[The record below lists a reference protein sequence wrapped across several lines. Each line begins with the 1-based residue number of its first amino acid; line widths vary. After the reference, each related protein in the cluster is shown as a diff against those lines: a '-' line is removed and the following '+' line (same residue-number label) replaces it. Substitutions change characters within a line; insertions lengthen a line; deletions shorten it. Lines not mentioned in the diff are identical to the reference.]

1 VRDCWLFEKGV
12 EKREG
17 NGYINLRSYGK
28 KRRFISMKD
37 SDFKVPDQKELE
49 KELNEYLGKKYG
61 DRIRLVVPMLFPKA
75 QTEEVSKEEKEFGE
89 GKKGKI
95 NFDLKPEELE
105 AFLNDYIIRQEEAK
119 EILSTKICTHFNR
132 IKFTELTKGRNR
144 YEGVGQ
150 IKNNI
155 LMIGP
160 TGVGKTYL
168 IKLIAKKIGVPF
180 VKGDATKFSET
191 GYVGGDVE
199 DLVRDL
205 VYEAN
210 GDIEMAQY
218 GIIYVDEIDKIASS
232 NNLIGPDVSRTGVQR
247 ALLKPMEE
255 TEVDL
260 KVPHDP
266 ISQLEAIEHYRKTG
280 KKEKRT
286 INTKHI
292 LFIMSGAFNGLEE
305 LVKKRLNQEGIGFGA
320 EIRSKD
326 ERAEYLK
333 EVKAEDLI
341 AFGFESEFI
350 GRLPVTTVFE
360 KLEVDDLYAILKNP
374 NNPIILGKKKDFKS
388 YGIDIQFE
396 EETLY
401 GLAEKA
407 YEEKTGARGLV
418 SAVEKVLIKF
428 EKRLPSTDIR
438 KFVVTREVVENP
450 ERELERL
457 LQDPSNQEMQA
468 KFEMLLSREKEALRG
483 SILNRE
489 AEFKKRYGV
498 VFLEGRITLIVN
510 RMIEKGYDVNTVFE
524 EAVEIQRMVED
535 FERDFY
541 RKEGISIQFNNEA
554 IDRITEMTLN
564 EDGKGTTILSRL
576 SKDYEYG
583 LELIRDK
590 TGQKEFILTR
600 EAVDDPEAYLNRMIR
615 EIYSKQSDQ
624 RLEGKD

>member
-1 VRDCWLFEKGV
+1 
-12 EKREG
+12 
-17 NGYINLRSYGK
+17 
-28 KRRFISMKD
+28 MKD
-37 SDFKVPDQKELE
+37 SDSKVPDQKDLE

-75 QTEEVSKEEKEFGE
+75 ETEEASKEEKELGD
-89 GKKGKI
+89 GKKKI
-95 NFDLKPEELE
+95 HFDLKPEELE
-105 AFLNDYIIRQEEAK
+105 AFLNDYIIRQGDAK
-119 EILSTKICTHFNR
+119 EILATKICTHFNR
-132 IKFTELTKGRNR
+132 IKFTEMTQGRNR
-144 YEGVGQ
+144 YEGVGH

-210 GDIEMAQY
+210 GDMDLAQY

-280 KKEKRT
+280 KREKRT
-286 INTKHI
+286 INTKNI
-292 LFIMSGAFNGLEE
+292 LFIMSGAFNGLED
-305 LVKKRLNQEGIGFGA
+305 LIKKRLNCEGIGFGA

-326 ERAEYLK
+326 ERADYLK
-333 EVKAEDLI
+333 QVKAEDLM
-341 AFGFESEFI
+341 AYGFESEFI

-396 EETLY
+396 EEALY
-401 GLAEKA
+401 DLAVKA

-418 SAVEKVLIKF
+418 SAVEKILIKF

-438 KFVVTREVVENP
+438 KFVVTRAVVEDP
-450 ERELERL
+450 ERALGRL
-457 LQDPSNQEMQA
+457 LQDPSDPEMLE
-468 KFEMLLSREKEALRG
+468 KFEALLSREKMGLKE
-483 SILNRE
+483 SILRRE
-489 AEFKKRYGV
+489 SEFKRRYGI
-498 VFLEGRITLIVN
+498 VFREGRIDLIVN
-510 RMIEKGYDVNTVFE
+510 RMIEKGYDVNTVSE
-524 EAVEIQRMVED
+524 EVVELQRQVEE
-535 FERDFY
+535 FERDFQ
-541 RKEGISIQFNNEA
+541 RRTGIDLQFSEDAISRVTEVILKEE
-554 IDRITEMTLN
+554 
-564 EDGKGTTILSRL
+564 GKGTAFFSKL
-576 SKDYEYG
+576 SKDFEYG
-583 LELIRDK
+583 FELIRDK
-590 TGQKEFILTR
+590 TGQKEFIVTR
-600 EAVDDPEAYLNRMIR
+600 ETVDDPEGYLNRMIR
-615 EIYSKQSDQ
+615 EIYRRQSDP
-624 RLEGKD
+624 RAEDKE

>member
-1 VRDCWLFEKGV
+1 
-12 EKREG
+12 
-17 NGYINLRSYGK
+17 
-28 KRRFISMKD
+28 
-37 SDFKVPDQKELE
+37 
-49 KELNEYLGKKYG
+49 
-61 DRIRLVVPMLFPKA
+61 MLFPKP
-75 QTEEVSKEEKEFGE
+75 QTEEVSKEEKGIGE
-89 GKKGKI
+89 SKGKI
-95 NFDLKPEELE
+95 HFDLKPEELE
-105 AFLNDYIIRQEEAK
+105 AFLNDYIICQEDAK
-119 EILSTKICTHFNR
+119 QILATKICTHFNR
-132 IKFTELTKGRNR
+132 IKFTKSIKGRDR
-144 YEGVGQ
+144 YEEVGH

-155 LMIGP
+155 LMVGP

-168 IKLIAKKIGVPF
+168 IKLIAKKIGVSF

-210 GDIEMAQY
+210 GDIELAQY

-232 NNLIGPDVSRTGVQR
+232 NNIIGPDVSRTGVQR

-260 KVPHDP
+260 KVLHDP
-266 ISQLEAIEHYRKTG
+266 ISQLEAIEHYRRTG
-280 KKEKRT
+280 KREKRT

-305 LVKKRLNQEGIGFGA
+305 IIKKRLNREGIGFGA

-326 ERAEYLK
+326 ERAEDLK
-333 EVKAEDLI
+333 QVKAEDLI
-341 AFGFESEFI
+341 AYGFESEFI
-350 GRLPVTTVFE
+350 GRLPVTAVFE

-396 EETLY
+396 EKALY
-401 GLAEKA
+401 ELAVKA

-438 KFVVTREVVENP
+438 KFVVTRAVVEDPGQELEGLLQEPSNP
-450 ERELERL
+450 EMLE
-457 LQDPSNQEMQA
+457 
-468 KFEMLLSREKEALRG
+468 KFEALLSHEKMALKE

-489 AEFKKRYGV
+489 AEFKKRYGI
-498 VFLEGRITLIVN
+498 VFREGRIDLIVN

-524 EAVEIQRMVED
+524 EAVGIQRQVEEFEMD
-535 FERDFY
+535 FKR
-541 RKEGISIQFNNEA
+541 RNGIYLQFSEEA
-554 IDRITEMTLN
+554 IDRISEMILN
-564 EDGKGTTILSRL
+564 EDGKAATIFSRL

-583 LELIRDK
+583 LELISDK
-590 TGQKEFILTR
+590 TGQKEFIITR
-600 EAVDDPEAYLNRMIR
+600 EAVDNPEGYLDRTIR
-615 EIYSKQSDQ
+615 EIYRRQSDQ
-624 RLEGKD
+624 RLEGKE

>member
-1 VRDCWLFEKGV
+1 
-12 EKREG
+12 
-17 NGYINLRSYGK
+17 
-28 KRRFISMKD
+28 MKD
-37 SDFKVPDQKELE
+37 SDSKVPDQKDLE

-75 QTEEVSKEEKEFGE
+75 ETEEASKEEKELGD
-89 GKKGKI
+89 GKKKI
-95 NFDLKPEELE
+95 HFDLKPEELE
-105 AFLNDYIIRQEEAK
+105 AFLNDYIIRQGDAK
-119 EILSTKICTHFNR
+119 EILATKICTHFNR
-132 IKFTELTKGRNR
+132 IKFTEMTQGRNR
-144 YEGVGQ
+144 YEGVGH

-210 GDIEMAQY
+210 GDMGLAQY

-280 KKEKRT
+280 KREKRT
-286 INTKHI
+286 INTKNI
-292 LFIMSGAFNGLEE
+292 LFIMSGAFNGLED
-305 LVKKRLNQEGIGFGA
+305 LIKKRLNCEGIGFGA

-326 ERAEYLK
+326 ERADYLK
-333 EVKAEDLI
+333 QVKAEDLM
-341 AFGFESEFI
+341 AYGFESEFI

-396 EETLY
+396 EEALY
-401 GLAEKA
+401 DLAVKA

-418 SAVEKVLIKF
+418 SAVEKILIKF

-438 KFVVTREVVENP
+438 KFVVTRAVVEDP
-450 ERELERL
+450 ERALGRL
-457 LQDPSNQEMQA
+457 LQDPSDPEMLE
-468 KFEMLLSREKEALRG
+468 KFEALLSREKMGLKE
-483 SILNRE
+483 SILRRE
-489 AEFKKRYGV
+489 SEFKRRYGI
-498 VFLEGRITLIVN
+498 VFREGRIDLIVN
-510 RMIEKGYDVNTVFE
+510 RMIEKGYDVNTVSE
-524 EAVEIQRMVED
+524 EVVELQRQVEE
-535 FERDFY
+535 FERDFQ
-541 RKEGISIQFNNEA
+541 RRTGIDLQFSEDAISRVTEVILKEE
-554 IDRITEMTLN
+554 
-564 EDGKGTTILSRL
+564 GKGTAFFSKL
-576 SKDYEYG
+576 SKDFEYG
-583 LELIRDK
+583 FELIRDK
-590 TGQKEFILTR
+590 TGQKEFIVTR
-600 EAVDDPEAYLNRMIR
+600 ETVDDPEGYLNRMIR
-615 EIYSKQSDQ
+615 EIYRRQSDP
-624 RLEGKD
+624 RAEDKE